1 MGNYATYSDYTAYLH
16 GRSEVITSLDFPY
29 YATKATQAIRNNTF
43 GNINEASISDEVK
56 YCTCEVAELYYNN
69 DMMKASNSHGAIT
82 SEKVGGHSISYADG
96 KTSKAVFDDEVRQ
109 VIRDN
114 LMSTGLLYRGGAT
127 YDYRY

>member
-1 MGNYATYSDYTAYLH
+1 MANFAIYSDYTAYLQ
-16 GRSEVITSLDFPY
+16 GRSVIISSTDFPY

-43 GNINEASISDEVK
+43 GNIDETSISEEVK
-56 YCTCEVAELYYNN
+56 NCTCEIAELYYSN
-69 DMMKASNSHGAIT
+69 DLLKASNSHGAIT

-96 KTSKAVFDDEVRQ
+96 KTSKSVFDDEVRQ

-127 YDYRY
+127 YDNRY